1 MTPHRSRRGSGSD
14 AAPERAAALDLGS
27 NMVRLVTG
35 SVDSQGFV
43 TVDAKRVEVTRIAE
57 GLGATGRLGPDPI
70 ERTGRALDRFAR
82 VLREEA
88 IGRAAAVATGAFR
101 IAENRDD
108 AVARLSDRLGVP
120 VGVVSGEREAALA
133 RRGVRGA
140 PGAVEPLAM
149 LDIGGTSTEIAVGSV
164 ASSIPTGVVNLSEA
178 CAAARPDDPEA
189 WLRRE
194 ADRVVAGLATP
205 ADPPAVWFAA
215 GGAAVALA
223 ARREGEG
230 LLTFTGDRTEPL
242 DRAALAAEYAA
253 FRTEDRGARAARLG
267 ITVPHADLIP
277 AGWALLEALLDRFDV
292 LHVRPTGRG
301 VAEGL
306 LAETLRNPA
315 P

>member
-1 MTPHRSRRGSGSD
+1 M
-14 AAPERAAALDLGS
+14 
-27 NMVRLVTG
+27 
-35 SVDSQGFV
+35 

-57 GLGATGRLGPDPI
+57 GLGATGRLGRDPI

-82 VLREEA
+82 ALREDA

-120 VGVVSGEREAALA
+120 IVVVGGEREAALA
-133 RRGVRGA
+133 RRGIRGA
-140 PGAVEPLAM
+140 PGGAEPLAM
-149 LDIGGTSTEIAVGSV
+149 LDIGGTSTEIAVGSL
-164 ASSIPTGVVNLSEA
+164 ASSVPTGVVNLSEA

-194 ADRVVAGLATP
+194 AERVVARLATP

-230 LLTFTGDRTEPL
+230 LLTFTGDRTDPI
-242 DRAALAAEYAA
+242 DRSALAAEYAA
-253 FRTEDRGARAARLG
+253 FRAEDREARAARLG
-267 ITVPHADLIP
+267 ITVAHADLIP
-277 AGWALLEALLDRFDV
+277 AGWALLEALLDRFDIP
-292 LHVRPTGRG
+292 LLRPTGRG

-306 LAETLRNPA
+306 LAETLEDPT